1 MAADYPYSSNPSRVK
16 DFFAQIR
23 DLGIPPKLTTI
34 YLEGLG
40 FKSKNDR
47 AIIPVA
53 KALGFTD
60 QSGVPTELWRNYRD
74 KARSGAI
81 MASALQ
87 SLYSDL
93 FAMYP
98 DAERRDNEALRNF
111 FSSRTSVGEGGL
123 RFMTGTFKALAELG
137 DFSSDREV
145 PLQMGNGDGGSLGYA
160 PTAASSSRIA
170 APTARVLAVN
180 GGGAVTLNINIQLQ
194 IPDTDNAETYDKFFA
209 AMKKH
214 LLS

>member
-1 MAADYPYSSNPSRVK
+1 MAAEYPYASNPGRVK
-16 DFFAQIR
+16 EFFAKIG
-23 DLGIPPKLTTI
+23 DLGVPSKLTQT

-40 FKSKNDR
+40 YRSKNDR
-47 AIIPVA
+47 AILPIA

-60 QSGVPTELWRNYRD
+60 TNGVPTELWRNYRD
-74 KARSGAI
+74 KTRAGAI

-93 FAMYP
+93 FSMYP
-98 DAERRDNEALRNF
+98 DAQRRDNEALKNF
-111 FSSRTSVGEGGL
+111 FSSRTNVGEGGQ
-123 RFMTGTFKALAELG
+123 RFMAGTFRALAELA
-137 DFSSDREV
+137 DFSGDREV
-145 PLQMGNGDGGSLGYA
+145 PLQTGNGDGASLGYS
-160 PTAASSSRIA
+160 PTVSSSPRVAASTSH
-170 APTARVLAVN
+170 VLAGG

-194 IPDTDNAETYDKFFA
+194 IPDTDNADTYDKFFA